1 MTELATNTI
10 TADSRMGIQRVK
22 SEIMAAKHGTIRR
35 EIQPEPDSRVRD
47 IKVNSGG
54 ATGLPVVFGA
64 AIEMAAAEGDD
75 GVGTADG
82 PEHAGLFEAAANDGL
97 TPGFDNAGTDEKVLT
112 AELGITH
119 AAGVFLK
126 VIGLL
131 KEFFG
136 DFRRGRTQRTQEP
149 DQLLDLALIE
159 FGLVAQYPFSLMGVI
174 SWVKETSQVPE
185 MLAGV
190 K

>member
-1 MTELATNTI
+1 MI
-10 TADSRMGIQRVK
+10 DSSY
-22 SEIMAAKHGTIRR
+22 SEIPRTKVPYFIRCKGR
-35 EIQPEPDSRVRD
+35 MMRILPSIEQFDTSVGVRD

-112 AELGITH
+112 TKLGITH
-119 AAGVFLK
+119 AVGVFLK

-131 KEFFG
+131 KDFFG

-159 FGLVAQYPFSLMGVI
+159 VGLVAQYPFSLMGVI